1 MQQQKAAKM
10 NDVEVEIMRYFRRY
24 DVGVGKVLFFATGP
38 AKVHPAQ
45 FYHAMAS
52 LMRQGL
58 VVKERHRGAYSLTP
72 SGYRASLTA

>member
-1 MQQQKAAKM
+1 MS
-10 NDVEVEIMRYFRRY
+10 NVELEIMRHFRRY

-38 AKVHPAQ
+38 AKAHPSQ

-52 LMRQGL
+52 LMEKGL

-72 SGYRASLTA
+72 SGYKESLKA